1 MVLFTLRV
9 ECFPTED
16 PSKVMKA
23 LLNIFPDSEIEE
35 CETGLVA
42 RTGSSTRLKELLRK
56 TRILD
61 TAREVLNRGRQ
72 GNRTFFRINKQVALI
87 GKISFVEGET
97 PLGSIEVM
105 LESEDLDEAIDEI
118 APRTVNREMV

>member
-1 MVLFTLRV
+1 
-9 ECFPTED
+9 
-16 PSKVMKA
+16 MKA

-42 RTGSSTRLKELLRK
+42 RTESSTRLKELLRK

-72 GNRTFFRINKQVALI
+72 GDRTLFRINKQVALI

-118 APRTVNREMV
+118 APRTVNGEIA